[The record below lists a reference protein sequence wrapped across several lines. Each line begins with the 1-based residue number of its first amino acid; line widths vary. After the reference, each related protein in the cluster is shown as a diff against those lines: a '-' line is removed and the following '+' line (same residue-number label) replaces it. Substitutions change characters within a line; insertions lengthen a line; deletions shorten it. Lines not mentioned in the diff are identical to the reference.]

1 MISWKAKR
9 WCLEGQ
15 WGRSRWRAMEWRG
28 RWKAMWGLDGLWVGG
43 CRRAVGMFDRWRA
56 MGWGLEGFRG
66 CREWLTMRLRATGT
80 RRCCRC
86 CCDVGRS
93 LCCVESSRVRGVGR
107 HLSLKRRSFFFFFFF
122 VGASSDSELF
132 LLEAP
137 VVGRRG
143 IFFVKGMAWD
153 PT

>member
-1 MISWKAKR
+1 MVSH
-9 WCLEGQ
+9 
-15 WGRSRWRAMEWRG
+15 
-28 RWKAMWGLDGLWVGG
+28 V
-43 CRRAVGMFDRWRA
+43 
-56 MGWGLEGFRG
+56 
-66 CREWLTMRLRATGT
+66 
-80 RRCCRC
+80 
-86 CCDVGRS
+86 S
-93 LCCVESSRVRGVGR
+93 LCVESSRVRGVGR
-107 HLSLKRRSFFFFFFF
+107 HFLLKRRYFFFFFFF

>member
-1 MISWKAKR
+1 M
-9 WCLEGQ
+9 
-15 WGRSRWRAMEWRG
+15 
-28 RWKAMWGLDGLWVGG
+28 
-43 CRRAVGMFDRWRA
+43 
-56 MGWGLEGFRG
+56 
-66 CREWLTMRLRATGT
+66 
-80 RRCCRC
+80 
-86 CCDVGRS
+86 
-93 LCCVESSRVRGVGR
+93 
-107 HLSLKRRSFFFFFFF
+107 KRRSFFFFFFF